1 MMIRTKKMKK
11 KTQMI
16 QRICK
21 MMHSKKLVHIQ
32 HRKCIQMVCQSH
44 PVRQKRCNLKMV
56 MSYRSNM
63 VRAFSKNKIVYE
75 TLLQLQ
81 LSKQLQMRVGKSLFL
96 SVDLILDKVN
106 AGINFTHHCIFSNPA
121 LFRNYFVIN
130 LHFQI
135 KLNQNAL
142 H

>member
-1 MMIRTKKMKK
+1 MEKN
-11 KTQMI
+11 TQVI
-16 QRICK
+16 QRICE
-21 MMHSKKLVHIQ
+21 MIHSNKLVHIQ
-32 HRKCIQMVCQSH
+32 RWKCIQTVCQSH
-44 PVRQKRCNLKMV
+44 PVCQKTWNLKMV
-56 MSYRSNM
+56 MTYRSNM